1 MAKNTKTRRSNR
13 NTGINVLN
21 VIEAY
26 MLTSVATRT
35 LFNVDP
41 TTFLIGNQSNSF
53 NAAGQAQL
61 SLAELFKRNVATTGG
76 RTIGG
81 QGATAIMGPFDQ
93 VKSNLQ
99 ANWIKGASGF
109 ILIPL
114 AFKLGKKLSSR
125 GRAKINRGL
134 KDAGL
139 KGTVKE

>member
-1 MAKNTKTRRSNR
+1 MAKRKKARRTNR
-13 NTGINVLN
+13 NSGINVLN

-41 TTFLIGNQSNSF
+41 ATFVIGNQSNSF

-61 SLAELFKRNVATTGG
+61 SLAELFKRTPAAGG
-76 RTIGG
+76 ARTIGG
-81 QGATAIMGPFDQ
+81 VGATSIMSPFDQ

-114 AFKLGKKLSSR
+114 AFKLGKKVSSR

-139 KGTVKE
+139 KGTVKV